1 MNDVPVTLH
10 QGIPPSLRA
19 GGFKAEQAKADAIIN
34 YAAKVKDWPLLASA
48 IDLKLEEQSEF
59 VRWWE
64 ENVSVR
70 QHTNQHSEVNSD
82 GALTRERAESATGI
96 SQPQVSRWRKSLLD
110 PAKYRGK
117 LIAAAYRKAGLE
129 PEANHRA
136 EGTGD
141 NQWFTPEQYIEAA
154 RAVMGGID
162 LDPASHP
169 VAQQTV
175 NAERFFTPEDDGLK
189 QEWIGRIWLNPPYAQ
204 PLIGQFVDKLLE
216 EHGDGRVAQA
226 VMLTHNY
233 TDTSWFHRAEAFATL
248 ICFTRGRIKFVDE
261 DGDECAP
268 TQGQAFFYYGRD
280 REAFESTFSQFGFI
294 R

>member
-10 QGIPPSLRA
+10 QGIPPALRG
-19 GGFKAEQAKADAIIN
+19 GGFKAEQAKIDAIIG
-34 YAAKVKDWPLLASA
+34 YAAKVMDLA
-48 IDLKLEEQSEF
+48 LLEESVDRKIADQQEF
-59 VRWWE
+59 VSWWQD
-64 ENVSVR
+64 NVSSR
-70 QHTNQHSEVNSD
+70 LHTNQHNVVITD
-82 GALTRERAESATGI
+82 DVITRERAESATGI
-96 SQPQVSRWRKSLLD
+96 SAMQVSRWRKSLKD
-110 PAKYRGK
+110 AAKYRAR
-117 LIAAAYRKAGLE
+117 LILAACRKFDLTADE
-129 PEANHRA
+129 NHRA

-141 NQWFTPEQYIEAA
+141 NQWFTPEQYIGAA

-189 QEWIGRIWLNPPYAQ
+189 QEWIGRVWLNPPYAQ

-216 EHGDGRVAQA
+216 EHGDGRVSDAI
-226 VMLTHNY
+226 MLTHNY
-233 TDTSWFHRAEAFATL
+233 TDTSWFHRAEALATL

-280 REAFESTFSQFGFI
+280 RELFESIFSQFGFI